1 MITFLLLAAAVSTV
15 DVSITQPEDGGSY
28 PAQNLVLRVLV
39 ENDNMLPDSVTF
51 SLNGEAFAQVPR
63 LVTDWYTYM
72 QNSLHHGYSESP
84 APVTDEIF
92 WTAPVTGDLHEFI
105 NPIIVDGVVYYAQG
119 WFSNGNL
126 QALDAATG
134 EIIWSYH
141 VGDSDDPP
149 TWSDGRL
156 YHAADSVYCIDAQTG
171 ACIWTFGE
179 AGYDGSTPCV
189 WEDRVLTGRDD
200 PSYVSHLYCLRTSD
214 GQILWDRE
222 LEGMMASC
230 AAVCNGIYYVP
241 TYLGPLYAIDAADG
255 ETLWAN
261 SDAPWGYWD
270 SSPLIV
276 DGGVYIGGDDGYV
289 RRFDALTGA
298 TDWTT
303 LIGPFITATPARYG
317 QNIICGSDADGSE
330 VGVLASLAMS
340 DGSILWSIPMN
351 IHGSPA
357 VADDVVFWS
366 GHYDPF
372 DIIYAA
378 DAATGDI
385 LWQYDPGITSP
396 YGLVSTPAITDG
408 VMYYASTDG
417 NLYAFGTGLKWT
429 YRDDLAA
436 DPGEYELIAHSWY
449 GGSVAASDTV
459 SFTVTETGI
468 GSGPAPG
475 MLLSLTPNPFAAT
488 TVISFM
494 TERPGL
500 PSVRVFDLSGRL
512 VRTLADGE
520 MGAGEHTLVWDARDA
535 AGRTLPPGVY
545 VLHVTTPAGS
555 QTRSMCLVR

>member
-1 MITFLLLAAAVSTV
+1 MTTLLVLLAVLSVV
-15 DVSITQPEDGGSY
+15 DLSIEDPVDGGVY
-28 PAQNLVLRVLV
+28 PVDSLTLRAIAQN
-39 ENDNMLPDSVTF
+39 DNVLPDSVTF
-51 SLNGEAFAQVPR
+51 SLNGEAFTQVPR

-119 WFSNGNL
+119 WASSGNL
-126 QALDAATG
+126 QALNASTG
-134 EIIWSYH
+134 EVLWTYF

-179 AGYDGSTPCV
+179 AGYYGSTPCV

-200 PSYVSHLYCLRTSD
+200 PSYVAHLYCLRTSD

-222 LEGMMASC
+222 LEGMLVSC

-241 TYLGPLYAIDAADG
+241 TYNGPLYAIDAADG

-261 SDAPWGYWD
+261 TDAPSGYFD
-270 SSPLIV
+270 SSPTIV
-276 DGGVYIGGDDGYV
+276 DGKVFIGDAAGSVWG
-289 RRFDALTGA
+289 FDAFTGQL
-298 TDWTT
+298 DWETPLGYEVTT
-303 LIGPFITATPARYG
+303 TPAVSG
-317 QNIICGSDADGSE
+317 QAIICGSNDYPD
-330 VGVLASLAMS
+330 VGVLASLSMS
-340 DGSILWSIPMN
+340 DGSVLWSIPMN

-357 VADDVVFWS
+357 VADNVVFWS

-488 TVISFM
+488 TVISFS
-494 TERPGL
+494 TELPGL
-500 PSVRVFDLSGRL
+500 SSVRVFDLSGRL

-535 AGRTLPPGVY
+535 AGRILPSGVY
-545 VLHVTTPAGS
+545 VLHVSTPAGS